1 MGVRFLCFILCAG
14 LVCPLIGSWQVSAE
28 PQRWWDSEWSFRQ
41 EINIPFDTGGNFSAY
56 QPVDT
61 TVVFLHPCWTENE
74 THSSIRVICQG
85 KNADEKLES
94 QIYNLVHSDA
104 EHITSC
110 SLVFLIPPGADG
122 TERYY
127 IYYNEARTA
136 PPEYPDHVS
145 ITESSYFYEP
155 IPGYPVESH
164 FYEVIQNSSI
174 MYAIA
179 QDGTYLYYTTAQ
191 YVTKLAPGATEMNL
205 QTAQTAASFEF
216 AYYYGDE
223 MWQYYSTS
231 QELISKE
238 ILCDGNLMVSCRII
252 SQSTAHDVQTTAV
265 YKYFYCPTSATRIHA
280 HVVHEALKECQVYP
294 GTNTDGTYAA
304 MQCGVM
310 KSQSIAALNF
320 GKLYPY
326 IHVSSERNII
336 EEYRVDLHP
345 EYNKD
350 DPVIRLLQTTD
361 DVDLGQ
367 KAWTSYDD
375 GSTGTVHALIFGSS
389 SVVKAGADERD
400 GIQVKAY
407 ESDYPH
413 LPGLTYTIAGF
424 QFTRNIYEKNV
435 SEKDTVIPQGFTAEF
450 DAEFFSS
457 PAGGYP
463 LADQETTIF
472 QALVTLI
479 PKPTSESLPRGNET
493 TDQYGLTVFLHNAP
507 SFPFG
512 SALSALIGRPF
523 PYLTVEVYRDETLVY
538 TGTAS
543 RIPLRPITSTENA
556 SLHERLT
563 SLLHMLDFR
572 NSSLWKK
579 ISFQGLSPD
588 RYSVKVFRENPRIRD
603 ERQFIGFT
611 TVDLTQN
618 KTIHIWC
625 HPQAS
630 CQVSVV
636 DQDDAGVYGA
646 QVILL
651 CQGRTVSQN
660 MTNEQGVVQLTAPC
674 SIQDQ
679 YTLEVHYQGFEVANE
694 SFFLR
699 GSRAIIPFKLSLEIN
714 QYDWTV
720 HLIDL
725 WGLPPGV
732 EVRPFLMSAAMNKP
746 MEIFGE
752 QTRPGAFLFSRL
764 IPAQYQFQCSYKSFV
779 VEQEVTIPTE
789 AMTVVFPA
797 VYPVS
802 FRVLDSH
809 GNPAS
814 GVTIRLSREQETM
827 NVSSNGS
834 RSVVSVPPGTYQVS
848 ILSSDQELIGQ
859 RMLDVLSDRNI
870 DMITTQE
877 PVFPWI
883 VLAVS
888 VLLICAGV
896 LLSWIKRDPLYVFML
911 SVIGV
916 GMVTL
921 VYPWWSLQGSSAG
934 VQTSSS
940 LYLVPLD
947 LVSMTV
953 TPQVVAG
960 EFAYFPPLF
969 ATVMLTVVTL
979 MVISWCCLGGSFV
992 LRRRIS
998 KPLFI
1003 VVVGSSLVL
1012 MIVSLVMF
1020 LVAMSAFTEVGV
1032 GSVLGRGTVDVLIQG
1047 DVGIVPVLCQWGP
1060 GTGFWLSVVSIGIL
1074 ACALVIMIQKKRNK
1088 KL

>member
-1 MGVRFLCFILCAG
+1 MGVRVLCFILCAG
-14 LVCPLIGSWQVSAE
+14 LICPVMGSWQVSAE
-28 PQRWWDSEWSFRQ
+28 PQEWWDSGWSYRQ
-41 EINIPFDTGGNFSAY
+41 EIEIPFNTGGNFSSY

-61 TVVFLHPCWTENE
+61 MIVFSNPCWAINE
-74 THSSIRVICQG
+74 TQYSLRVICQG
-85 KNADEKLES
+85 GTANEILES
-94 QIYNLVHSDA
+94 QIYNLVYSDA

-110 SLVFLIPPGADG
+110 NLVFLIPPDADD

-127 IYYNEARTA
+127 IYYDEAQTA

-155 IPGYPVESH
+155 IPGYPVEAH
-164 FYEVIQNSSI
+164 FYEIVQNGSI

-191 YVTKLAPGATEMNL
+191 YVTKLVPGATEMSL
-205 QTAQTAASFEF
+205 QTGETAASFEF

-238 ILCDGNLMVSCRII
+238 ILCDGNLMISCRII
-252 SQSTAHDVQTTAV
+252 SQSTVHDVQTTAV
-265 YKYFYCPTSATRIHA
+265 YKYFYCPTLATRIHA

-326 IHVSSERNII
+326 IHVSSERNVI
-336 EEYRVDLHP
+336 EEYRVDLNP
-345 EYNKD
+345 EYNQEN
-350 DPVIRLLQTTD
+350 PVIRLLQTTD
-361 DVDLGQ
+361 DVDLGR

-375 GSTGTVHALIFGSS
+375 GLTGSVHALIFGSS
-389 SVVKAGADERD
+389 SVVKAGTDERD

-435 SEKDTVIPQGFTAEF
+435 SGKDTVIPQGFTAEF

-457 PAGGYP
+457 PSGGYP

-472 QALVTLI
+472 QTLATLI
-479 PKPTSESLPRGNET
+479 PKPTSESLPKRNET
-493 TDQYGLTVFLHNAP
+493 TEQYGFTVVLHNAP
-507 SFPFG
+507 SIPFG
-512 SALSALIGRPF
+512 SALSALTGRPI
-523 PYLTVEVYRDETLVY
+523 PYFTVEVYRNETLVS

-543 RIPLRPITSTENA
+543 RIPLRSITSAKNA
-556 SLHERLT
+556 SFFERLS

-579 ISFQGLSPD
+579 ISFQGLPPD
-588 RYSVKVFRENPRIRD
+588 YYSVKVFRENPRIHN
-603 ERQFIGFT
+603 ERQFIGFAT
-611 TVDLTQN
+611 LDLTQN
-618 KTIHIWC
+618 KTVQVWC
-625 HPQAS
+625 RPQAS
-630 CQVSVV
+630 CLVSVV
-636 DQDDAGVYGA
+636 DQNDTPISNA
-646 QVILL
+646 QVMLIRE
-651 CQGRTVSQN
+651 GMIASRN
-660 MTNEQGVVQLTAPC
+660 MTDEHGLVRLTAPC
-674 SIQDQ
+674 SVRDQ
-679 YTLEVHYQGFEVANE
+679 YTLRVLYQGFEVRNE

-699 GSRAIIPFKLSLEIN
+699 IGRTIFPFKISLALD

-720 HLIDL
+720 HLIDR

-732 EVRPFLMSAAMNKP
+732 EVRPFLTSKAMSDP
-746 MEIFGE
+746 VEIFGE
-752 QTRPGAFLFSRL
+752 QTSPGTFLFSHL
-764 IPAQYQFQCSYKSFV
+764 IPATYRLECSYKSFV
-779 VEQEVTIPTE
+779 VEQEVTIPTDE
-789 AMTVVFPA
+789 KTVAFPA

-802 FRVLDSH
+802 FLLLDSH
-809 GNPAS
+809 GLPIS
-814 GVTIRLSREQETM
+814 GVTIRLSREQETR
-827 NVSSNGS
+827 NVTFNGS
-834 RSVVSVPPGTYQVS
+834 RSVLSVPPGRYQVS
-848 ILSSDQELIGQ
+848 ILSSDDALIGQ
-859 RMLDVLSDRNI
+859 RMLDVLNDRNI
-870 DMITTQE
+870 DMITIQE

-888 VLLICAGV
+888 VLVFFGGLLISWRKKD
-896 LLSWIKRDPLYVFML
+896 LLYTVVF
-911 SVIGV
+911 SVVGIGLAA
-916 GMVTL
+916 L

-940 LYLVPLD
+940 LYLIPLD

-960 EFAYFPPLF
+960 ELAYFPSLF
-969 ATVMLTVVTL
+969 MMVMLIVVAL
-979 MVISWCCLGGSFV
+979 MVVGWCGLGGSIIVRKRASTRWF
-992 LRRRIS
+992 IM
-998 KPLFI
+998 LF
-1003 VVVGSSLVL
+1003 GGSLVL
-1012 MIVSLVMF
+1012 LIISLVMF

-1032 GSVLGRGTVDVLIQG
+1032 GSLLGQGTVDVLLQG
-1047 DVGIVPVLCQWGP
+1047 DVGIVSVFCQWGP
-1060 GTGFWLSVVSIGIL
+1060 GVGFWLAVGSLGIL
-1074 ACALVIMIQKKRNK
+1074 ASSMIVMMIKKRNNK
-1088 KL
+1088 R